1 MKNKPKMLI
10 VITYFDKKDENL
22 IDVLPIKNCTLKD
35 IEEILLKAYPN
46 EKHIEKDEY
55 GNEYL
60 SGNYTITPKIKN
72 LIFRKFNIE
81 IDIEKFHCFLEEEYQ
96 SNIKVLD
103 QYGKPKDID
112 TSKIT
117 LPNTSYNGAVK

>member
-22 IDVLPIKNCTLKD
+22 INVLPIKNCTLKD
-35 IEEILLKAYPN
+35 IEEILLKVYPN
-46 EKHIEKDEY
+46 KKHIVKDEY

-81 IDIEKFHCFLEEEYQ
+81 IDIEKFHCFLEEEYEEDFASFLISPLGMQ
-96 SNIKVLD
+96 IK
-103 QYGKPKDID
+103 
-112 TSKIT
+112 S
-117 LPNTSYNGAVK
+117 